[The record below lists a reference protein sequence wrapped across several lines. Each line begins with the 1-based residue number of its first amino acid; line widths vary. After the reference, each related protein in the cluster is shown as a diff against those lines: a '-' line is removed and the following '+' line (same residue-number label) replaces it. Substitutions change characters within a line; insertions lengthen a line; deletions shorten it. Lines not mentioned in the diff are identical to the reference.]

1 MSRED
6 TNVVTFRAKPEEEVP
21 PEERARRL
29 RVEVERLAGLPLVEW
44 MLYLEDTAKKHNI
57 SQIKLKAM
65 VNATIKRVEKERAAS
80 DSEIRQ
86 DRAEREEA
94 LEALRCLPRGEHED
108 GLTTLARRLGEDI
121 AGLRDEFTLHAGL
134 KAEAGPASEAWPEP
148 VDTRELLDDIIK
160 QVRCYA
166 VVSDNIA
173 ITVALW
179 AMFAWTHEVAIHSPL
194 LVLTSA
200 EENTGKTTISGV
212 LKFLVPRPHSAVEL
226 TGPGLFRMANFL
238 RPTLIIDEADQLL
251 QRKCDLMHIINA
263 GWTRGMRIPRIVRGE
278 LHMFD
283 PFCPKII
290 SMKGLDLPDTTA
302 SRAIVCKLVPK
313 LESEKVAFF
322 RQTDTEEFSCA

>member
-108 GLTTLARRLGEDI
+108 GLT
-121 AGLRDEFTLHAGL
+121 
-134 KAEAGPASEAWPEP
+134 
-148 VDTRELLDDIIK
+148 
-160 QVRCYA
+160 
-166 VVSDNIA
+166 
-173 ITVALW
+173 
-179 AMFAWTHEVAIHSPL
+179 
-194 LVLTSA
+194 
-200 EENTGKTTISGV
+200 
-212 LKFLVPRPHSAVEL
+212 
-226 TGPGLFRMANFL
+226 
-238 RPTLIIDEADQLL
+238 
-251 QRKCDLMHIINA
+251 
-263 GWTRGMRIPRIVRGE
+263 
-278 LHMFD
+278 
-283 PFCPKII
+283 
-290 SMKGLDLPDTTA
+290 
-302 SRAIVCKLVPK
+302 
-313 LESEKVAFF
+313 
-322 RQTDTEEFSCA
+322 